1 VLCAASSTIE
11 MLGYSADDLK
21 KSSKFIVFY
30 MVCHGKLG
38 RMAHRSCHVKVEFD
52 ETPMSIVNS
61 LDNLQLAGAL
71 DNLSKG
77 NKFF

>member
-1 VLCAASSTIE
+1 MENWGEWHIDHTCE
-11 MLGYSADDLK
+11 
-21 KSSKFIVFY
+21 SK
-30 MVCHGKLG
+30 
-38 RMAHRSCHVKVEFD
+38 FD